1 MMYNSVAQI
10 FEEIDGT
17 RGRLCSRVEAL
28 SEEQLNARPRP
39 EAWTVKEIVEHLAII
54 ESRLLSMMKMMLAKV
69 EAAARAAAGS
79 SATGSGP
86 IEMKPFTL
94 DPHIEQSLK
103 EKYTAPE
110 AVRPSGTV
118 PLADSL
124 TNLARSREELRSLRP
139 RIEATNLSVAT
150 YPHPAFG
157 PLDFYGWLAFVG
169 HHEERHLRQIESVL
183 SS

>member
-1 MMYNSVAQI
+1 MMYHSVAQI

-17 RGRLCSRVEAL
+17 RERLRSRVEAL

-69 EAAARAAAGS
+69 EAAGG
-79 SATGSGP
+79 ATGNGP
-86 IEMKPFTL
+86 FEMKPFTL
-94 DPHIEQSLK
+94 DHHIERSRG

-110 AVRPSGTV
+110 AVRPSGTAS
-118 PLADSL
+118 LADSL
-124 TNLARSREELRSLRP
+124 SNLNRSREELRALRP
-139 RIEATNLSVAT
+139 RIEATDLSAAT

-169 HHEERHLRQIESVL
+169 HHEARHLHQIESML
-183 SS
+183 AS